1 MINFVFML
9 RYDIKICYLNM
20 IFDTMRHYSTLCD
33 TIRHY
38 FDTIPTLFPHY
49 STLFDTIWHYS
60 ILFDTISTLFRHYST
75 LFRHY
80 FDTIRHYFGISLTPF
95 RHYSTLFRCEISLA
109 GVPIRTHWR
118 EASELLRTGK
128 LGQNHQI
135 LHKIG
140 FW

>member
-9 RYDIKICYLNM
+9 N
-20 IFDTMRHYSTLCD
+20 FDTMRHYPTL
-33 TIRHY
+33 
-38 FDTIPTLFPHY
+38 FDTISTLFRHYATLFRHY

-60 ILFDTISTLFRHYST
+60 ILFDTIST

-109 GVPIRTHWR
+109 GVPIRTHWTFPFVNFGPQR
-118 EASELLRTGK
+118 CLRHFLEGDVLLK
-128 LGQNHQI
+128 KWFCFKNDDNCI
-135 LHKIG
+135 NMIP
-140 FW
+140 W